1 MAVVVTLS
9 NHWKY
14 QLGKKQADVSAD
26 TFKIIL
32 MNDTF
37 AFDPD
42 AHATLADVIASP
54 SGELETGFGYTQQN
68 KELSGGSWA
77 EDDTENKGIRTFDN
91 VTWTASGGSIG
102 PIGSAIIYDET
113 TGSTSP
119 VVSPTVVGCID
130 FGTDYTIPDG
140 SSFQIQAPVI
150 NVG

>member
-1 MAVVVTLS
+1 MAIVVTLS

-14 QLGKKQADVSAD
+14 QIGKKMVDVSAD

-37 AFDPD
+37 AFDKD

-54 SGELETGFGYTQQN
+54 SAELDTGNGYTQQN

-77 EDDTENKGIRTFDN
+77 ENDTDDKGIRTFDN
-91 VTWTASGGSIG
+91 VTWTAASGSIG
-102 PIGSAIIYDET
+102 PTGSAVVYDDT
-113 TGSTSP
+113 TADK
-119 VVSPTVVGCID
+119 TVVGCID

-150 NVG
+150 SVT